1 MPEATRQDDLILL
14 SRLRRRTNGM
24 TVAQIAFQDGVT
36 PAGIFGQFKK
46 VIADDIAM
54 SGEPEGTVRR
64 GYW

>member
-1 MPEATRQDDLILL
+1 
-14 SRLRRRTNGM
+14 M